1 MKRIGRHKDRTQTAI
16 IPASTKQNHG
26 PRQLVILGKIAL
38 GQTVAVGTKLEDED
52 TLLRGTVCYIHPRK
66 RFFVVQGPWREAF
79 HMPAEVRT

>member
-1 MKRIGRHKDRTQTAI
+1 MKRSGRHKDRTQSAI
-16 IPASTKQNHG
+16 IPASTKQSHG

-38 GQTVAVGTKLEDED
+38 GQKVAVGTRLEDED

-79 HMPAEVRT
+79 QMPVEVRT

>member
-1 MKRIGRHKDRTQTAI
+1 MKRSGRHKDRTQSAI

-66 RFFVVQGPWREAF
+66 RFFVVQGAWREAF
-79 HMPAEVRT
+79 QMPVEVRT

>member
-1 MKRIGRHKDRTQTAI
+1 MKRIGRHKDRTQAAI

-26 PRQLVILGKIAL
+26 PRKLVILGKIAL